1 MENLWNFPK
10 GIFQRNGYL
19 TLFIDKCFEKFLD
32 RLHIIKTTIE
42 TVKNKS
48 LGLILTYL
56 GPISLQVR
64 TEIRNAMKGTLNCCK
79 LQVIFKSQRKLSN
92 MFRFKDRVPYDLVS
106 DVVYEYKCGRC
117 NSCYHNEAEGRLNV
131 RCGEHIGISPLIF
144 KKKTKHSKERFIRD
158 HVLQCDNRPSL
169 DEFSIFAH
177 GNKKYLLDIKVF

>member
-144 KKKTKHSKERFIRD
+144 KKNRNILKS
-158 HVLQCDNRPSL
+158 VLYVITFYNVIID
-169 DEFSIFAH
+169 
-177 GNKKYLLDIKVF
+177 LL

>member
-79 LQVIFKSQRKLSN
+79 LQVTFSEIKLSKACK
-92 MFRFKDRVPYDLVS
+92 FVSSKPKSCPKLGFFHFLRF
-106 DVVYEYKCGRC
+106 G
-117 NSCYHNEAEGRLNV
+117 
-131 RCGEHIGISPLIF
+131 
-144 KKKTKHSKERFIRD
+144 
-158 HVLQCDNRPSL
+158 SL
-169 DEFSIFAH
+169 AF
-177 GNKKYLLDIKVF
+177 L